1 MKKSQTVSF
10 SLNVE
15 NDKSLLV
22 NSFEKLQ
29 HKLEKHK
36 TQNMQLKSDS
46 YIQKTEIGILNHERD
61 IWFEKY
67 TKSQSE
73 LFEYQQKITD
83 LKKNNV
89 F

>member
-1 MKKSQTVSF
+1 MKKSQTVNF

-15 NDKSLLV
+15 NDKSLLA
-22 NSFEKLQ
+22 NSFENLQ
-29 HKLEKHK
+29 HKLEKYK

-46 YIQKTEIGILNHERD
+46 YIQKTEIGILKHERD

-67 TKSQSE
+67 TNSQSE

-83 LKKNNV
+83 LKNDNI